1 MDFTI
6 LGINTYSNPL
16 LLKASCPI
24 FSTLT
29 PLITWGIITF
39 LVHVSLSLYPVMVL
53 VVVLNSKHDEG
64 VVLHSPLYTLNESS
78 YPNAQKFPS

>member
-1 MDFTI
+1 
-6 LGINTYSNPL
+6 
-16 LLKASCPI
+16 
-24 FSTLT
+24 
-29 PLITWGIITF
+29 
-39 LVHVSLSLYPVMVL
+39 MVL